1 MEKDRLKY
9 TINRF
14 DHYFDSVNN
23 KSAVYIA
30 INTFITGGNIVILT
44 QTNIVKDLIIL
55 GQVTVWILLL
65 TGIVNLIILSIAS
78 IPFFSTKP
86 KSIYYFGAISKMTQS
101 EFNKTSKNY
110 TEKEELKDLRSQ
122 TFVLSQGLTKKFT
135 KLKLAGILLVTQF
148 FMLLLI
154 FMTILINLKN

>member
-30 INTFITGGNIVILT
+30 INTFITGGIIVLLT
-44 QTNIVKDLIIL
+44 QTNIVKELIIL
-55 GQVTVWILLL
+55 GQVIVWILLL
-65 TGIVNLIILSIAS
+65 TGIVNLIVLSIAS
-78 IPFFSTKP
+78 IPFFSNKP

-154 FMTILINLKN
+154 FITILTNL

>member
-30 INTFITGGNIVILT
+30 INTFITGGIIVLLT
-44 QTNIVKDLIIL
+44 QTNIVKELIIL
-55 GQVTVWILLL
+55 GQVIVWILLL
-65 TGIVNLIILSIAS
+65 TGIVNLIVLSIAS
-78 IPFFSTKP
+78 IPFFSIKP

-122 TFVLSQGLTKKFT
+122 TFVLSQGLTEKFT
-135 KLKLAGILLVTQF
+135 KLKLAGLLLVTQF

-154 FMTILINLKN
+154 FITILTNL

>member
-30 INTFITGGNIVILT
+30 INTFITGGIIVLIT

-55 GQVTVWILLL
+55 GQITIWFLLL
-65 TGIVNLIILSIAS
+65 TGIINLIVLSVAS

-86 KSIYYFGAISKMTQS
+86 KSIYYFGAISKMTLS
-101 EFNKTSKNY
+101 DFNKTSKNY
-110 TEKEELKDLRSQ
+110 TQKEELKDLRSQ
-122 TFVLSQGLTKKFT
+122 AFVLSEGLAKKFT
-135 KLKLAGILLVTQF
+135 KLKLAGILLVIQF
-148 FMLLLI
+148 SMLLLI
-154 FMTILINLKN
+154 LITLLIKL

>member
-1 MEKDRLKY
+1 MEKDRLRY

-30 INTFITGGNIVILT
+30 INTFITGGVIVILT
-44 QTNIVKDLIIL
+44 QTNIVKDLTIV
-55 GQVTVWILLL
+55 GQVTFWILLL
-65 TGIVNLIILSIAS
+65 TGIVNLILLSITS
-78 IPFFSTKP
+78 IPFFSSKP

-110 TEKEELKDLRSQ
+110 SDKEELKDLRSQ
-122 TFVLSQGLTKKFT
+122 TFILSYGLTKKFE
-135 KLKLAGILLVTQF
+135 KLKLAGVLLVLQF
-148 FMLLLI
+148 FMLLLVFI
-154 FMTILINLKN
+154 TIITNL

>member
-30 INTFITGGNIVILT
+30 INTFITGGIIVILT

-65 TGIVNLIILSIAS
+65 TGIVNLIVLSIAS

-86 KSIYYFGAISKMTQS
+86 KSIYYFGTISKMTQS

-154 FMTILINLKN
+154 FITILTNL